1 MRIKTIEPT
10 PSPNTMK
17 INLDQE
23 LPMGKSNNY
32 KKDQAEGAPSVI
44 RDILQIEGVKG
55 VYHVADFLAVER
67 NAKFDWKELL
77 QKIRKA
83 FGEDVADQTEKS
95 EVAEHFGE
103 IKVLVQMYKGIPMQV
118 KVTDGQEEKRFGLPE
133 QFIEAVKQVQLPG
146 DNVVMER
153 RWKDLG
159 NRYGELDHVGLTI
172 VEEILA
178 SYSNERLRT
187 LVELVKNPQSAQSSH
202 SKSKG
207 TVTVFDLDEQDWQIR
222 YQRFE
227 QMADPQLTDLPVLEK
242 ALQDEKAS
250 IRRLAVVYLGMIED
264 KKVLPLLYKALKDKS
279 VTVRRTAGDTL
290 SDLGY
295 IEAMEAMME
304 ALSDKSKLV
313 RWRAAMFL
321 YEVGNEQALPA
332 LKVAEE
338 DPEFEVSLQIKLAI
352 ERIEKGE
359 KAGGSVWK
367 QMTDARIEKKS

>member
-1 MRIKTIEPT
+1 LRIKTIEPT

-159 NRYGELDHVGLTI
+159 NRYGELDQVGLTI
-172 VEEILA
+172 VDEIVA
-178 SYSNERLRT
+178 SYSNERMRT

-202 SKSKG
+202 SRSKG

-227 QMADPQLTDLPVLEK
+227 QMTDPQLTDLPVLEK
-242 ALQDEKAS
+242 ALQDEKSS

-352 ERIEKGE
+352 ERIERGE

>member
-32 KKDQAEGAPSVI
+32 KKDQAEGAPSII

-159 NRYGELDHVGLTI
+159 NRYGELDQVGLTI
-172 VEEILA
+172 VDEILA

-202 SKSKG
+202 TTK
-207 TVTVFDLDEQDWQIR
+207 
-222 YQRFE
+222 QRDSYGF
-227 QMADPQLTDLPVLEK
+227 
-242 ALQDEKAS
+242 
-250 IRRLAVVYLGMIED
+250 
-264 KKVLPLLYKALKDKS
+264 
-279 VTVRRTAGDTL
+279 
-290 SDLGY
+290 
-295 IEAMEAMME
+295 
-304 ALSDKSKLV
+304 
-313 RWRAAMFL
+313 
-321 YEVGNEQALPA
+321 
-332 LKVAEE
+332 
-338 DPEFEVSLQIKLAI
+338 
-352 ERIEKGE
+352 
-359 KAGGSVWK
+359 
-367 QMTDARIEKKS
+367 